1 MSVLPTF
8 TSLYHMRAWFPQKPE
23 EDDLLGLELE
33 KVVSH
38 HVGAGNQ
45 NPVLP
50 KSSQCPSLLSQL
62 HSKACGDM
70 PPGIW
75 VIRKNK
81 FVVMGDVL

>member
-8 TSLYHMRAWFPQKPE
+8 MSLYHMRAWFSQRPE

-33 KVVSH
+33 KVVSR

-50 KSSQCPSLLSQL
+50 KSS
-62 HSKACGDM
+62 
-70 PPGIW
+70 
-75 VIRKNK
+75 
-81 FVVMGDVL
+81 